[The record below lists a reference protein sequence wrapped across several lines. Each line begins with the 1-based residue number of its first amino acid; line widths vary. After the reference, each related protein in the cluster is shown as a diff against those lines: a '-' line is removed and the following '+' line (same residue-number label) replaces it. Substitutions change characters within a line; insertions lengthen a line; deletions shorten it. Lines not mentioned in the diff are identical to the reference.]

1 MSILITT
8 YEGNHNH
15 PLPVGATAMASTAS
29 AASSFML
36 LDTSI
41 NHPLSSEG
49 ISNFTHHTSSFPYYT
64 SAYSTLPFTNPN
76 NKDPSKG
83 MVLDLTN
90 NVSSQNALHHFPM
103 PPSSSS
109 NASGFS
115 WLPNNNPSNG
125 GGYGNLSD
133 HFRVPR
139 SQAGENSNS
148 LAENVSAIAFDP
160 KFRVAV
166 AAAISSLINK
176 EAQTSTHPTGP
187 S

>member
-1 MSILITT
+1 
-8 YEGNHNH
+8 
-15 PLPVGATAMASTAS
+15 MASTTS
-29 AASSFML
+29 AASSSML

-49 ISNFTHHTSSFPYYT
+49 VSNFTHHTSSFPYYPSPYYYT
-64 SAYSTLPFTNPN
+64 SPFTNPN

-90 NVSSQNALHHFPM
+90 NNSSQNALHHHFAM

-115 WLPNNNPSNG
+115 WLPNNNPSIG
-125 GGYGNLSD
+125 SYGNLSD
-133 HFRVPR
+133 QFRVPR
-139 SQAGENSNS
+139 SQAGENSKS
-148 LAENVSAIAFDP
+148 LAESVNAIAFDP

-176 EAQTSTHPTGP
+176 EAQTSAHPTG
-187 S
+187 SS